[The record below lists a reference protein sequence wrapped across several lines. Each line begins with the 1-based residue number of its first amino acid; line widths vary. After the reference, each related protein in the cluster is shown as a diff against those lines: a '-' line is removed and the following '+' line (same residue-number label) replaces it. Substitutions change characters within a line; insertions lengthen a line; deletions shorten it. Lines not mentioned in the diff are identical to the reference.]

1 VGFLAAIKAVFG
13 AFGAIFGYFRD
24 RQLINAG
31 RSEQANENAQAT
43 LDTIAK
49 VAVPITDADRLRV
62 WKRLEAKY
70 RTKPGVSDDP
80 SAGPDKPD

>member
-1 VGFLAAIKAVFG
+1 MIGLIKAVFG
-13 AFGAIFGYFRD
+13 ALGAVFGYFRD

-31 RSEQANENAQAT
+31 KTEQANDTAQAT

-70 RTKPGVSDDP
+70 GPKQGVSDDP
-80 SAGPDKPD
+80 RAGPDKPD

>member
-1 VGFLAAIKAVFG
+1 MIGLIKAVFG
-13 AFGAIFGYFRD
+13 ALGAVFGYFRD

-49 VAVPITDADRLRV
+49 VAVPITDADRKRV
-62 WKRLEAKY
+62 WDRLQAKY
-70 RTKPGVSDDP
+70 GPKPGVSGDT
-80 SAGPDKPD
+80 SAGPK

>member
-1 VGFLAAIKAVFG
+1 MIGLIKAVFG
-13 AFGAIFGYFRD
+13 ALGAIFGYFRD

-31 RSEQANENAQAT
+31 RSEQALENAQET
-43 LDTIAK
+43 LDVIAK

-70 RTKPGVSDDP
+70 RTKPSVSDDT
-80 SAGPDKPD
+80 SAGLK

>member
-1 VGFLAAIKAVFG
+1 MIGLIKAVFG
-13 AFGAIFGYFRD
+13 ALGAIFGYFRD

-49 VAVPITDADRLRV
+49 VVVPITDADRLRV
-62 WKRLEAKY
+62 WKRLETKY
-70 RTKPGVSDDP
+70 RPKQGVLNDP
-80 SAGPDKPD
+80 RAGPDKPD

>member
-1 VGFLAAIKAVFG
+1 VIGLIKAVFG
-13 AFGAIFGYFRD
+13 ALGAIFGYFRD

-31 RSEQANENAQAT
+31 RSEQALENAQET
-43 LDTIAK
+43 LDVIAK

-70 RTKPGVSDDP
+70 GPKPGVSGDT

>member
-1 VGFLAAIKAVFG
+1 MIGLIKAVFG
-13 AFGAIFGYFRD
+13 ALGAIFGYFRD

-49 VAVPITDADRLRV
+49 VAVPVTDADRKRV
-62 WKRLEAKY
+62 WDRLKAKRGP
-70 RTKPGVSDDP
+70 KPSVPTDP
-80 SAGPDKPD
+80 AA